1 MIKATL
7 QITWKA
13 IIELVR
19 EKWVLLII
27 FLFPVLMIG
36 LYKVAYSDNGQG
48 FSNQMKIGIVNQV
61 VEEKNIPQ
69 YDKQLIQYLDD
80 QTYEGLPVYTIIE
93 YNDLDT
99 ANTALYERQINA
111 VLLLKSEFTRTIMD
125 SSSPAAVEITGNS
138 YSSQFVFTQ
147 TFLLG
152 SLEEFNAYLL
162 NKTGLSSD
170 EKHQIN
176 YEFLDGSG
184 GLSDLDFG
192 LPGIIVFGL
201 MFLTMSTAQIL
212 VREKSNKTFLR
223 YRLSNIKPT
232 AIFSGIMISQ
242 ILIALLLMPFILL
255 VCFTMGVHV
264 RGSIV
269 PLLIVGTILSIS
281 AVGIGLIVAC
291 FTKNESEAINIGA
304 SIVVPLVLMSNS
316 LYPLEK
322 TTMFQIFGQNI
333 SFYDFLPTSV
343 ASDLLRGSLIYTQS
357 LAQNRFWL
365 VWLSAQALIIFIIGA
380 VLFNHF
386 LYRNVSA

>member
-61 VEEKNIPQ
+61 ASQNEITS
-69 YDKQLIQYLDD
+69 YDQQFIAYLDTE
-80 QTYEGLPVYTIIE
+80 TYEGLPVYTISE
-93 YNDLDT
+93 FSNLEKAY
-99 ANTALYERQINA
+99 TALYERQITA
-111 VLLLKSEFTRTIMD
+111 LLLLEPTFNQNIKDTST
-125 SSSPAAVEITGNS
+125 AATVQIIGNT
-138 YSSQFVFTQ
+138 YSAQFVFMQ
-147 TFLLG
+147 TFLSG
-152 SLEEFNAYLL
+152 SLEQFNANLL
-162 NKTGLSSD
+162 NASGQKTPES
-170 EKHQIN
+170 IRFN
-176 YEFLDGSG
+176 YNFLEGSG

-223 YRLSNIKPT
+223 YRLSNVKP
-232 AIFSGIMISQ
+232 ASIFSGIMASQ

-255 VCFTMGVHV
+255 SCMLMGVHI
-264 RGSIV
+264 RGNIAA
-269 PLLIVGTILSIS
+269 LMIIGCILSIS

-304 SIVVPLVLMSNS
+304 SIVVPLILMSNS
-316 LYPLEK
+316 LYPMEK
-322 TTMFQIFGQNI
+322 TTMFELFGQNI

-343 ASDLLRGSLIYTQS
+343 ASDLLRNSLIYTQS
-357 LAQNRFWL
+357 LAQNQFWL
-365 VWLSAQALIIFIIGA
+365 IILTLQALAIFIIGA
-380 VLFNHF
+380 ALFNHF
-386 LYRNVSA
+386 LYRNLSA

>member
-1 MIKATL
+1 MIKASL

-13 IIELVR
+13 IVELIR

-36 LYKVAYSDNGQG
+36 LYKIAYSDNGQG
-48 FSNQMKIGIVNQV
+48 FSNQLKIGIVNQV
-61 VEEKNIPQ
+61 NNEDTLPQ
-69 YDKQLIQYLDD
+69 YDSQFIQYLND
-80 QTYEGLPVYTIIE
+80 QTYNDLPVYTIVV
-93 YNDLDT
+93 YQNMNK
-99 ANTALYERQINA
+99 AYTALYERQVNA
-111 VLLLKSEFTRTIMD
+111 VLLLQPDFNRSILEERSTPI
-125 SSSPAAVEITGNS
+125 EIIGNT
-138 YSSQFVFTQ
+138 YSAQLVFTQ
-147 TFLLG
+147 TFLMG
-152 SLEEFNAYLL
+152 SLEEFNTTLL
-162 NKTGLSSD
+162 NNSGFSV
-170 EKHQIN
+170 EENYRIN

-192 LPGIIVFGL
+192 LPGIIVFAL

-223 YRLSNIKPT
+223 YRLSNITPT
-232 AIFSGIMISQ
+232 AIFSGIMASQ

-255 VCFTMGVHV
+255 ACITMGVHI
-264 RGSIV
+264 RGNII
-269 PLLIVGTILSIS
+269 PLLIIGCILSIS

-322 TTMFQIFGQNI
+322 TPMFQIFGQDI

-343 ASDLLRGSLIYTQS
+343 ASDLLRGSLIYLQS
-357 LAQNRFWL
+357 LAQNQFWL
-365 VWLSAQALIIFIIGA
+365 FWLLFQALIIFLIGA
-380 VLFNHF
+380 ILFNHF